1 MGVAE
6 ENGRGD
12 ENGAGPVC
20 PAVVMQSL
28 AVGQETSPK

>member
-20 PAVVMQSL
+20 PAVMQSL